1 MTSTRHSAHTEWVV
15 TLDPDT
21 PTGPASSALAKA
33 GLNVEHVLE
42 EIGVITGRG
51 GAGLGAALR
60 KVKGVADVAEQA
72 PIDIGPPDSSVS

>member
-1 MTSTRHSAHTEWVV
+1 MTSTRHTAHTEWVV

-21 PTGPASSALAKA
+21 AAGQARSALAKA
-33 GLNVEHVLE
+33 GLHIEHVLE
-42 EIGVITGRG
+42 EIGVITGHG
-51 GAGLGAALR
+51 GAGLGDALR